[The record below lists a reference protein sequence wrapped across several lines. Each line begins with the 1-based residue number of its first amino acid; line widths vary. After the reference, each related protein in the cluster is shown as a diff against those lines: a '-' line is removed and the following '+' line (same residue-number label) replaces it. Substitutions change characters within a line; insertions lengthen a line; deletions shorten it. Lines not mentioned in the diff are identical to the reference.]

1 MNERENKTLIFVET
15 KRKADDLTR
24 KMTRVGL
31 EVTLT
36 VFILLAANSL
46 FDIHGDYFW
55 DSVSMNICCWVA
67 VRQSC
72 FGTVLSLVIASLVFV
87 PLWLVYSALPSA

>member
-31 EVTLT
+31 EVMLT
-36 VFILLAANSL
+36 AFILLAAQLILHSWRLLLGFSFYEYLLLGCSQAILLWNR
-46 FDIHGDYFW
+46 F
-55 DSVSMNICCWVA
+55 V
-67 VRQSC
+67 
-72 FGTVLSLVIASLVFV
+72 LVIASLAFV
-87 PLWLVYSALPSA
+87 PLWLIYSVLPSA